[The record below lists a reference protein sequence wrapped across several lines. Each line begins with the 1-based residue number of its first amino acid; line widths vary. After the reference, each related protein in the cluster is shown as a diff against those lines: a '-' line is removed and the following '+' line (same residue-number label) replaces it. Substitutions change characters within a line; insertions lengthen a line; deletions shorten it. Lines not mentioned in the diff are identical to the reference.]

1 MRDLFDRLRRNRLWP
16 LYAVTGYVVLQ
27 FGWWAYMIVSLHG
40 QIYDLSLAEL
50 LAGPLPDPEK
60 QLAKA
65 EMDRQLSLK
74 VWMVLGEGTVFIGL
88 MLLGFRA
95 VRRAVQ
101 REFELGQQQR
111 NFLHSVT
118 HELKSPIAA
127 IRLHIQTLAK
137 RALEEDKKQRLYAS
151 ALTEADRLQ
160 RLIDNVLL
168 AARLEAGRL
177 PMDPTLIDVAIELR
191 TILQRAYEPEIS
203 NGRIVLI
210 ATEGMKVKCDTE
222 AFNSIIN
229 NLLTNALKYSP
240 NDTPVLIQVELLG
253 NEVVITVTDHGQG
266 ISDHEKAL
274 VLTKFY
280 RSGQED
286 TRRSKGTGL
295 GLYITAELAS
305 ANKGTVRFKDNVP
318 TGTVA
323 EVVFP
328 SF

>member
-1 MRDLFDRLRRNRLWP
+1 MKEIFDRLRRNRLWP
-16 LYAVTGYVVLQ
+16 LYAVTGYVILQ
-27 FGWWAYMIVSLHG
+27 FSWWAYMIVSLHG

-50 LAGPLPDPEK
+50 MEGPLPDPEK
-60 QLAKA
+60 LLAKA

-74 VWMVLGEGTVFIGL
+74 VWMVLGEGSVFIGL

-101 REFELGQQQR
+101 SELQLGQQQR

-137 RALEEDKKQRLYAS
+137 RTLDEEKKQQLYAS

-177 PMDPTLIDVAIELR
+177 PMHPILIDVASELR
-191 TILQRAYEPEIS
+191 TILLRAYERELAS
-203 NGRIVLI
+203 GRIVLTANDGI
-210 ATEGMKVKCDTE
+210 MVNCDPE

-240 NDTPVLIQVELLG
+240 NDTAVQLLVERQM
-253 NEVVITVTDHGQG
+253 NEVVISVIDKGQG
-266 ISDHEKAL
+266 ISDNEKAL

-295 GLYITAELAS
+295 GLFITSELAN
-305 ANKGTVRFKDNVP
+305 ANRATFRLKDNLP
-318 TGTVA
+318 TGTIA
-323 EVVFP
+323 EVFFP
-328 SF
+328 LD